1 VVCDSCSSNKL
12 VCVTSPAAGT
22 EHQRQRPVRLVIDG
36 AQLDLNHT
44 LFTYTDDPL
53 IGDVQPATSFITLV
67 YSTLSNNST
76 NVDIAL
82 TVKSREI
89 YG

>member
-1 VVCDSCSSNKL
+1 MVCDSCSSDKL

-22 EHQRQRPVRLVIDG
+22 EHQRQGPVSLLIDG

-53 IGDVQPATSFITLV
+53 IDDVQPDTSFITFV
-67 YSTLSNNST
+67 SSTLSNNST
-76 NVDIAL
+76 SVDIAL
-82 TVKSREI
+82 TVKPREI